1 MARATSRAAG
11 APTLADALVLNATYE
26 PLCVVPQR
34 RAIVL
39 VLTAKAVVVE
49 QAEGALR
56 SPTRRIDIPAVV
68 RLSRFVRVPFRA
80 EVPLTRKGVLARD
93 GHRCAYCGAP
103 ATSLDHVIP
112 RSRGGPHSWD
122 NVVAACG
129 RCNHTKADRS
139 VADLGW
145 RLASVPRGPSGTA
158 WRGVGTPPAAPPRAA
173 APRGPAPRR
182 VDPRWSAYLDGY
194 LPQAASA

>member
-56 SPTRRIDIPAVV
+56 SPTRRVDIPAVV
-68 RLSRFVRVPFRA
+68 RLSRFVRVPYRA
-80 EVPLTRKGVLARD
+80 DVPLTRKGVLARD

-112 RSRGGPHSWD
+112 RSRGGTHSWD

-145 RLASVPRGPSGTA
+145 RLTSTPRAPSGTA
-158 WRGVGTPPAAPPRAA
+158 WRVLGT
-173 APRGPAPRR
+173 RR

>member
-1 MARATSRAAG
+1 MARGTSRAG
-11 APTLADALVLNATYE
+11 ETVTLGDALVLNATYE

-39 VLTAKAVVVE
+39 VLTSKAVVVE
-49 QAEGALR
+49 GTEGALR
-56 SPTRRIDIPAVV
+56 SPTRRVDIPAVV
-68 RLSRFVRVPFRA
+68 RLSRFVRVPYRA

-112 RSRGGPHSWD
+112 RSRGGAHSWD

-129 RCNHTKADRS
+129 RCNHTKADRF

-145 RLASVPRGPSGTA
+145 RLASVPKAPSGTA
-158 WRGVGTPPAAPPRAA
+158 WRVLGT
-173 APRGPAPRR
+173 RR

-194 LPQAASA
+194 LPQAVSA